1 GSGAF
6 AGSLEAAQALAER
19 LVTVAGDAGLT
30 TVAWLTDMN
39 QALGHHVGNALEVL
53 EAIDFLTG
61 RRREVRLHAV
71 TATLARELL
80 VLGGLA
86 RDHAEAAGLVE
97 SVLASGA
104 AAERFARMVVA
115 LGGPPDLLARP
126 DRHLPAE
133 P

>member
-1 GSGAF
+1 
-6 AGSLEAAQALAER
+6 
-19 LVTVAGDAGLT
+19 VTVAGDAGLT

-86 RDHAEAAGLVE
+86 RDHAEAAGLAVRTAMTVDE
-97 SVLASGA
+97 APPAVAPPVLHRIGA
-104 AAERFARMVVA
+104 ASHR
-115 LGGPPDLLARP
+115 RP
-126 DRHLPAE
+126 
-133 P
+133 